1 MDTSP
6 SEEYD
11 PARVQGLD
19 EALPNRAQDRF
30 DKESF
35 KQIFRDH
42 WNDCTAAHPR
52 YDTPYYD
59 RVIAKMLNCGDPAT
73 MGFAQYRCFSCGVC
87 HTGIQ
92 AGIGGPVSCS
102 LIETRLGV
110 CPRERGT
117 GTFRAG
123 PDFADRF
130 TRAVTSSCL

>member
-59 RVIAKMLNCGDPAT
+59 RVIAKMRNCGDPAT
-73 MGFAQYRCFSCGVC
+73 MGFAQYRCVSCGEARKIAFSCTSCFCLSCAKVYADQWVEVIGRRLFPGVVYR
-87 HTGIQ
+87 HIVLT
-92 AGIGGPVSCS
+92 V
-102 LIETRLGV
+102 
-110 CPRERGT
+110 
-117 GTFRAG
+117 
-123 PDFADRF
+123 PD
-130 TRAVTSSCL
+130 